1 MLSDLLKVS
10 ISSLS
15 WGTWEVVMQDGSWG
29 FVVLAAPLIYM
40 VLVAYLPAGTLMLSG
55 MLLMYAGLGIV
66 VFGAAAGGIGVAM
79 TAPLGIAL
87 ASCGLLLVG
96 MGGCL
101 QAVLRHLAKSDQM
114 ADDAHVTASYFR
126 LLTQRQQQ
134 AQPRN

>member
-87 ASCGLLLVG
+87 VVGSFWLGWEVACRPSC
-96 MGGCL
+96 
-101 QAVLRHLAKSDQM
+101 AISPRATKW
-114 ADDAHVTASYFR
+114 
-126 LLTQRQQQ
+126 LTTPTS
-134 AQPRN
+134 QPPISGF